1 MEGAVDHERLSFN
14 SNLQVSLLDI
24 DGELLGRGALGDFN
38 VDSNFVESLLPRV
51 FVS

>member
-1 MEGAVDHERLSFN
+1 MEVAVDHERLSFN

-24 DGELLGRGALGDFN
+24 DGELLGRGALGDAN